1 MSSGPYRVTADGLA
15 GPAKAVRVNN
25 IIVKSGS
32 GGAAVVSVLN
42 GTGGSEFDSILGTTS
57 TGVVRNYEGGAVF
70 PLGCYINLDS
80 NTDYVV
86 VNLEVLGV

>member
-1 MSSGPYRVTADGLA
+1 MSSGSYRVAADGLA
-15 GPAKAVRVNN
+15 GPARAVRVNN

-32 GGAAVVSVLN
+32 GGGAVVKVLN

-57 TGVVRNYEGGAVF
+57 TGVVRNYEAGFVLPA
-70 PLGCYINLDS
+70 GCYIDLDT